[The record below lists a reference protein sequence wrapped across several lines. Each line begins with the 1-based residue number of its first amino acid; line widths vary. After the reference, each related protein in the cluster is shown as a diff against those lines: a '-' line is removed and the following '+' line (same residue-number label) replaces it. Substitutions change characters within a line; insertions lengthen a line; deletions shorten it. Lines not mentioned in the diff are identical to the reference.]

1 MKINNISI
9 MEALAD
15 KMRWLQSN
23 QQVVS
28 ENISHSDTPGY
39 TPNKLVDQDFS
50 SLVAKIARVK
60 VGGAGNGNI
69 VRPSAPTV
77 SLGQDR
83 TEFKKVQGTVYERR
97 ADGNGVAL
105 EEETMKLASNQME
118 FAMVSGLYKKNHKL
132 MRLALGKNM

>member
-1 MKINNISI
+1 MNIHNFSV
-9 MEALAD
+9 MEALTNR
-15 KMRWLQSN
+15 MRWLQSN

-60 VGGAGNGNI
+60 VGGTLGAKISRPAAPNATFGNDHD
-69 VRPSAPTV
+69 V
-77 SLGQDR
+77 
-83 TEFKKVQGTVYERR
+83 FKKVAAEVSERR

-105 EEETMKLASNQME
+105 EDETMKLASNQME
-118 FAMVSGLYKKNHKL
+118 FALVTGLYKKNHKL
-132 MRLALGKNM
+132 LRLALGKNG